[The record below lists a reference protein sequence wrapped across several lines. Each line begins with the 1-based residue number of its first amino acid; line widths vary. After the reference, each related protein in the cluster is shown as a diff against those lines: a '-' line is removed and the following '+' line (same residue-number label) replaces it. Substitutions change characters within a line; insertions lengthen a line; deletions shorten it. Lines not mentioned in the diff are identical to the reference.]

1 MFAMLTSHLLH
12 PPLSKLTLATQL
24 RRWIQRT
31 GFSDK
36 ITEKISELSVA
47 ICKRGHASALTG
59 V

>member
-1 MFAMLTSHLLH
+1 LH